1 MALVAGHPSDRP
13 GREPHVSRP
22 HHVPRA
28 VQLEAAGTV
37 QRSERVQCLQPGDR
51 LLPGHESDSCSIAHV
66 PGRRRSVLGTLG
78 ALVR

>member
-13 GREPHVSRP
+13 GREPHVPRP

-28 VQLEAAGTV
+28 VQLEAARTI

-51 LLPGHESDSCSIAHV
+51 LLPGYESDSCTVAHV
-66 PGRRRSVLGTLG
+66 PGRGGSVLGALG
-78 ALVR
+78 ALIR